1 VSPSAL
7 QFFTAD
13 FFRTLA
19 HPIRIHILE
28 LLGTGDRSVRELQQA
43 LDVEQPIVSQQLAVL
58 RRKDIVRPHNHGP
71 KVRYALTDRSILT
84 LLSVARQVFNHH
96 LIDAQ
101 TMLRELQKETRR
113 KARTNA

>member
-1 VSPSAL
+1 L

-13 FFRTLA
+13 FFRTLG

-43 LDVEQPIVSQQLAVL
+43 LDLEQPIVSQQLAVL
-58 RRKDIVRPHNHGP
+58 RRKNIVRPHKRGP
-71 KVRYALTDRSILT
+71 KVRYALSDRSILT

-96 LIDAQ
+96 LIDAR
-101 TMLRELQKETRR
+101 TMLRELQKETRQ
-113 KARTNA
+113 KASHRRMRSLP